1 MLVLPVITASI
12 SQLRLFAG
20 LACSPSLVLAAVC
33 SQAAAVHKD
42 KISFCRNRICQ
53 GVERQRFSSLGD
65 LSVLART
72 SLTKGSVAAVVCHS
86 HWREGQDRR
95 VLVIVFPLLCL
106 QQHSP
111 PYPNIP
117 PVRTRQPGLINCSR
131 LCSFYFLLLSFVIR
145 HKLLAIRTNNGNHFL
160 GYYE

>member
-20 LACSPSLVLAAVC
+20 LARSPSLVLAAVC

-42 KISFCRNRICQ
+42 KITFCRNRICQ

-117 PVRTRQPGLINCSR
+117 PWEPANLASSTVADYVLFI
-131 LCSFYFLLLSFVIR
+131 LCFSPLLLDISC
-145 HKLLAIRTNNGNHFL
+145 
-160 GYYE
+160 